1 MSKSVEES
9 NRADRVL
16 ASVSAHI
23 IKRGI
28 DRAYAAAADAVAM
41 FPGIYAEVSPPTPV
55 DIWDHAED
63 PLELQ
68 GFFLVIVDHE
78 NPYDNI
84 EQVYFEI
91 TMTTSK
97 MLAAITGAIRSTTT
111 ATLRS

>member
-63 PLELQ
+63 PLELK
-68 GFFLVIVDHE
+68 GFFLVSEDREH
-78 NPYDNI
+78 PCD
-84 EQVYFEI
+84 
-91 TMTTSK
+91 TMQYVEFAVSMTRAE
-97 MLAAITGAIRSTTT
+97 MLSGILVAIRSTTP
-111 ATLRS
+111 ATRRA